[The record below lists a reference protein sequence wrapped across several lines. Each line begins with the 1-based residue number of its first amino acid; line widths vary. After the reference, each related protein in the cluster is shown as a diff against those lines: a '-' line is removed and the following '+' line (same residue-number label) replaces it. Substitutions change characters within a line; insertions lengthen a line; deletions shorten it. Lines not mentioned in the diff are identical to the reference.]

1 MKFRPLAMLI
11 LSGLLAVSLKAF
23 PQTTGNSQSA
33 ATAPEGTPGHGLT
46 IPFELYDNFIFLPV
60 RINGAEPRSFMLD
73 TGASTSFLSEGSADS
88 LGLTPKH
95 EHEKNIGTGEAS
107 TRLGF
112 AKGVALSLPGVD
124 LPAQTVAVV
133 PFNELEF
140 AIGHSI
146 DGLLGADLF
155 KRYVVTIDY
164 AARTISLDGPKNFSY
179 HGKGDMIPF
188 RLSGNRPFF
197 KAAVTPLGMPQIETE
212 FVIDT
217 GHSGTLTFHTPFVEK
232 HHLLAAK
239 EKPVLRIT
247 RGISGESRSWRGRIS
262 RLQLGRSAIDLPVA
276 TFSEAAKGSEADRS
290 YDGAL
295 GGEILRRFTVTL
307 DYSRRQMIL
316 EPNAAFADPYE
327 EDMSGIQLWAQGKDF
342 KTISVQSVRDG
353 SPAFEAGI
361 KENDIIET
369 VGNKIAGD
377 LRLEEL
383 DRMFKQD
390 GTQYSLGIRRGGNLV
405 TLTIKLRRAI

>member
-11 LSGLLAVSLKAF
+11 LSGLVAVSLRAF
-23 PQTTGNSQSA
+23 PQTTGTTQP
-33 ATAPEGTPGHGLT
+33 ATTEPEGTPGHGLT
-46 IPFELYDNFIFLPV
+46 VPFELYDNFIFLPV
-60 RINGAEPRSFMLD
+60 RINGAGPRSFMLD
-73 TGASTSFLSEGSADS
+73 TGASTCFLSEGSADS

-95 EHEKNIGTGEAS
+95 QHEKNVGTGEAS

-112 AKGVALSLPGVD
+112 AKGVTLSLPGVE

-133 PFNELEF
+133 PFDELEF
-140 AIGHSI
+140 AIGHRI

-155 KRYVVTIDY
+155 KRYVVTINY
-164 AARTISLDGPKNFSY
+164 AARTITLEDPKDFTY
-179 HGKGDMIPF
+179 HGKGDVIPF

-197 KAAVTPLGMPQIETE
+197 KAGVTPLGAPRIETE
-212 FVIDT
+212 FVLDT

-232 HHLLAAK
+232 HNLLAAK
-239 EKPVLRIT
+239 EKLVLRVT
-247 RGISGESRSWRGRIS
+247 RGVSGESRSWRGRVS
-262 RLQLGRSAIDLPVA
+262 SLQLGRFAIDLPVA
-276 TFSEAAKGSEADRS
+276 TFSQATKGSEADHS

-353 SPAFEAGI
+353 SPSFEAGI
-361 KENDIIET
+361 KENDTIET
-369 VGNKIAGD
+369 VDNKAAGD
-377 LRLEEL
+377 LGLEKL

-390 GTQYSLGIRRGGNLV
+390 GSQYSIGIRRGGELV
-405 TLTIKLRRAI
+405 TVTIKLRRAI